1 MRMYVRYH
9 MQQWIRDL
17 NQLVNRSLLASCA
30 AAEASGGSGGAENR
44 HKELGIMV

>member
-17 NQLVNRSLLASCA
+17 NQLVNRSLLASCVA
-30 AAEASGGSGGAENR
+30 AGASGGAENR
-44 HKELGIMV
+44 CKELGIMV